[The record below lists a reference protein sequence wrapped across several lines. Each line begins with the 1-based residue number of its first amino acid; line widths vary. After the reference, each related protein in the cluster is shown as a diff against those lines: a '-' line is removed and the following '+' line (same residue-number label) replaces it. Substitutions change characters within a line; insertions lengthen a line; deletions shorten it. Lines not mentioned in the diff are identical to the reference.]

1 MIVQL
6 VSYKSSL
13 RADSKANRT
22 IEIINSSDAD
32 LILFPGH
39 TFYSDTDVRWNENLI
54 ENKKTTAVFE
64 VKNDNSS
71 QLNCIY
77 NSLYILQHGV
87 IRNMFTY
94 QFFTDSKEIYKYPDA
109 VEHLM
114 LDLETR
120 RKFAVANRKVI
131 VLQCGENGILRNI
144 QSEGNRAEFR
154 FKDDTKLCKR
164 FDKVMSNTNI
174 ILNPMHS
181 PMGNQ
186 GKMAKRREYFSANNK
201 VYFLTANFDDADSI
215 MDKSLQHACIN
226 GVEQEP
232 INVEVDKRGTYIIRT
247 FAI

>member
-13 RADSKANRT
+13 RAASKANRT

-64 VKNDNSS
+64 VKKDNSS

-87 IRNMFTY
+87 IRNVFTY
-94 QFFTDSKEIYKYPDA
+94 QFFTYSNEIYKYPDA
-109 VEHLM
+109 VEQFM

-120 RKFAVANRKVI
+120 RKFTVANRKLN
-131 VLQCGENGILRNI
+131 VLLCGEHGILKNNK
-144 QSEGNRAEFR
+144 SEGNKAEFR
-154 FKDDTKLCKR
+154 FKNDTKLCKR

-181 PMGNQ
+181 P
-186 GKMAKRREYFSANNK
+186 KDSEDEMAKRREYFSANNK
-201 VYFLTANFDDADSI
+201 VYFSTANFDDADSI

-247 FAI
+247 FVI

>member
-6 VSYKSSL
+6 VSYKSTL
-13 RADSKANRT
+13 RADSKANHT
-22 IEIINSSDAD
+22 IEIINSSNAD

-64 VKNDNSS
+64 VKKDNSS

-94 QFFTDSKEIYKYPDA
+94 QLFTYSNEIYKFPDA

-120 RKFAVANRKVI
+120 RKFTVANRKVN
-131 VLQCGENGILRNI
+131 VLLCGEHGILKNNK
-144 QSEGNRAEFR
+144 SEGNRAEFR
-154 FKDDTKLCKR
+154 FKNDTKLCKR

-181 PMGNQ
+181 P
-186 GKMAKRREYFSANNK
+186 KDSEDEMAKRREYFSANNR
-201 VYFLTANFDDADSI
+201 VYFSTANFDDADSI
-215 MDKSLQHACIN
+215 MNKSLQYVCIN

-247 FAI
+247 FVI